1 MSEWLAVEAI
11 IRQKDKEKTAIA
23 VAKLSSG
30 SGSGDKNKDP
40 NHFEI
45 EDDDDDDYLMEND
58 VFEDNDFSDNIESE
72 EKKIAEPINKKPNKS
87 STDSGNVPDDTGN
100 VDTDEQEQ
108 VIDIDDPV
116 GGNNILLNSKDTSP
130 STPSSYQTVEND
142 YLDYFI
148 DGTTSCPETP
158 NPMDGIEK
166 FASIED
172 IAMKI
177 NDEDDDEEI
186 SQQQTASVIVTNASI
201 DISNFDRD
209 ISNGDGNKNDMSPL
223 QEECNTLDALQEPK
237 SACVSPASS
246 NGGVYSVSIRYF
258 MRYIYVYCQKFIF

>member
-30 SGSGDKNKDP
+30 SGSGDKNK
-40 NHFEI
+40 NHENFEI

-58 VFEDNDFSDNIESE
+58 VFEDNDFSENIESE
-72 EKKIAEPINKKPNKS
+72 EKKITEPMTKKQNKS

-100 VDTDEQEQ
+100 VDTNEKEQ
-108 VIDIDDPV
+108 VIEIDDHV

-142 YLDYFI
+142 YFDYFI
-148 DGTTSCPETP
+148 DRTTSCPEIP
-158 NPMDGIEK
+158 KPMEGIEK

-172 IAMKI
+172 ISMKI
-177 NDEDDDEEI
+177 NEEDDDEDDEEA
-186 SQQQTASVIVTNASI
+186 SLQQTASVIVTNASI

-209 ISNGDGNKNDMSPL
+209 VTNGDENKTNMSPL
-223 QEECNTLDALQEPK
+223 QEESNTLDALQEPK

-246 NGGVYSVSIRYF
+246 NGGVYSVSIHF
-258 MRYIYVYCQKFIF
+258 QVC

>member
-11 IRQKDKEKTAIA
+11 IRQKDKEKTAMA

-30 SGSGDKNKDP
+30 SGSGADKTKHSKD
-40 NHFEI
+40 HYEI
-45 EDDDDDDYLMEND
+45 EDDEDDDYLMEND
-58 VFEDNDFSDNIESE
+58 VFEDNDFSDKIEGDDKDDTESPV
-72 EKKIAEPINKKPNKS
+72 IKKPNKS
-87 STDSGNVPDDTGN
+87 STDSGNVPDDTGI

-108 VIDIDDPV
+108 VIETEDPV

-142 YLDYFI
+142 YFDYFI
-148 DGTTSCPETP
+148 DGTTSCPE
-158 NPMDGIEK
+158 NQKPMEGIEK

-177 NDEDDDEEI
+177 VDDLEDDEEI
-186 SQQQTASVIVTNASI
+186 SLQQTASVIVTNASI
-201 DISNFDRD
+201 DISNLDRD
-209 ISNGDGNKNDMSPL
+209 MSNGEETKNDMSPV
-223 QEECNTLDALQEPK
+223 QEETNTLDALQEPK

-246 NGGVYSVSIRYF
+246 NGGVYSVSF
-258 MRYIYVYCQKFIF
+258 CLSFSVK